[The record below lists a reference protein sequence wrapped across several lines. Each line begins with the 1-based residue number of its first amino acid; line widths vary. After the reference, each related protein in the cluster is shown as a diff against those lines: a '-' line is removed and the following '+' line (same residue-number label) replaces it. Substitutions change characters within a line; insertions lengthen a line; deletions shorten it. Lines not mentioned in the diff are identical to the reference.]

1 VFAAVS
7 IREAVAVQSLHLR
20 SPEGPT
26 HVAPKSPG
34 GPSALKIL
42 CPETKK
48 TGTKL
53 PGASWFDAAGTV
65 PSPEELVASCQGLL
79 SPAALFLWTVRSLKW
94 RSDLRRKRQR
104 LLGLVGIR
112 ATSQA
117 APHLENQH
125 FGNMER
131 EGRSIEMTD

>member
-1 VFAAVS
+1 MTARLGSRNLNVFAAVS
-7 IREAVAVQSLHLR
+7 IWEAVAVQSLHLR

-53 PGASWFDAAGTV
+53 PGASWFDATGTV
-65 PSPEELVASCQGLL
+65 PSPEELVASCSRAAFPGSPFSLDGSVIEMAQRLKAKA
-79 SPAALFLWTVRSLKW
+79 PAAT
-94 RSDLRRKRQR
+94 
-104 LLGLVGIR
+104 R
-112 ATSQA
+112 AADGS
-117 APHLENQH
+117 
-125 FGNMER
+125 F
-131 EGRSIEMTD
+131 